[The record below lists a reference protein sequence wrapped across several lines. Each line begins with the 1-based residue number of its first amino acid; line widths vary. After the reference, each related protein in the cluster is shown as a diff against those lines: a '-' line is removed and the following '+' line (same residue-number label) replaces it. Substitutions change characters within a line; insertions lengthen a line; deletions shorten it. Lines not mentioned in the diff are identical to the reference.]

1 MYGWRVGWV
10 AANKQFSEKI
20 QAINSHSIT
29 CPTSFA
35 QAGVAEALRNPMG
48 FGDISIKQLIKN
60 HQLQRDTLV
69 TGLRSIPGVTCELP
83 MGTFFAFPN
92 FKKFNINS
100 EELST
105 YLLENAGVA
114 TWAGSF
120 FGDHGE
126 GHLRLVFNSPVPEIE
141 VGLEKMAKSLNE
153 L

>member
-105 YLLENAGVA
+105 Y
-114 TWAGSF
+114 
-120 FGDHGE
+120 HGE